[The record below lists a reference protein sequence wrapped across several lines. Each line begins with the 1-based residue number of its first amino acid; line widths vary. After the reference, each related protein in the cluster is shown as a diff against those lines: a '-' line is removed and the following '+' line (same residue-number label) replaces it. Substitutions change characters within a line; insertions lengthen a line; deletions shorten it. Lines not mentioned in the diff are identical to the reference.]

1 MSYKVGMVSLGC
13 SKNQVDGEML
23 LATVQQAGYTLC
35 NSEEEADA
43 VIVNTCGFIESAK
56 KESIDEILQL
66 ARRKEAGKLKAIVV
80 TGCLAERY
88 QTEIRK
94 ELPEV
99 DAVLG
104 IGANKDIALALK
116 EALEGHKKELF
127 ASKYDLSLSGER
139 VLSTPKFYAYL
150 KISDGCDNCCTYCA
164 IPLIRGR
171 FRSRTMEDIVAEAE
185 QLVANGVKELI
196 VIAQDTTRY
205 GEDIYGKLMLPELLC
220 RLCKIEGAHW
230 IRLLYCYPNR
240 ITDEL
245 IDVIATED
253 KILKYIDL
261 PLQHSVGRVL
271 SEMNRGEDTE
281 SLTALIQKMRDR
293 IPNMV
298 IRTTFI
304 AGFPGETDEEFDKTR
319 QFLEKVHFYEMHIFR
334 YSRRKGTRADKMENQ
349 IPEETKAQRSS
360 ILSSLE
366 SQMTKEFRTKWT
378 GACVKVLLE
387 ERQEINGVS
396 YMVGHTPEY
405 IKCAVETDAPDN
417 TIIDAIIEGELTA
430 DVMKAK
436 KRLAEIDEMYYNIIV

>member
-35 NSEEEADA
+35 NSEEEAD
-43 VIVNTCGFIESAK
+43 VIIVNTCGFIESAK

-88 QTEIRK
+88 QAEIRK

-104 IGANKDIALALK
+104 IGANKDIVFALK
-116 EALEGHKKELF
+116 EVLEGRKKELF
-127 ASKYDLSLSGER
+127 ASKYDLALSGDR

-171 FRSRTMEDIVAEAE
+171 FRSRTMEDIVAEAK

-205 GEDIYGKLMLPELLC
+205 GEDIYGKLMLPELLR
-220 RLCKIEGAHW
+220 RLCKIEGVHW

-261 PLQHSVGRVL
+261 PLQHAVGRVL

-293 IPNMV
+293 IPEMV

-304 AGFPGETDEEFDKTR
+304 AGFPGETEDEFNQMAEFSRNIRFDR
-319 QFLEKVHFYEMHIFR
+319 MGCFA
-334 YSRRKGTRADKMENQ
+334 YSQEEDTPAALMPDQIDEDVKQHRAQIMMEEQMDIMQQLGQQRIGTVMEILVEGYDEYSGCYYGRSYADSPD
-349 IPEETKAQRSS
+349 ID
-360 ILSSLE
+360 
-366 SQMTKEFRTKWT
+366 
-378 GACVKVLLE
+378 GKVLFTAVN
-387 ERQEINGVS
+387 IVPV
-396 YMVGHTPEY
+396 VGDFADVR
-405 IKCAVETDAPDN
+405 ITDCVNCDLM
-417 TIIDAIIEGELTA
+417 GEL
-430 DVMKAK
+430 V
-436 KRLAEIDEMYYNIIV
+436 EGGYSS

>member
-171 FRSRTMEDIVAEAE
+171 FRSRTMEDIVAEAK

-205 GEDIYGKLMLPELLC
+205 GEDIYGKLMLPELLR

-240 ITDEL
+240 ITDKL

-253 KILKYIDL
+253 KVLKYIDL

-304 AGFPGETDEEFDKTR
+304 AGFPGETEEEFNQMAEFSRNIRFDR
-319 QFLEKVHFYEMHIFR
+319 MGCFA
-334 YSRRKGTRADKMENQ
+334 YSQEEDTPAALMPNQ
-349 IPEETKAQRSS
+349 IDEDVKQHRAQIMMEEQMDIMQQLGQQRIGTVME
-360 ILSSLE
+360 ILVEGYDEYSGCYYGRSYAD
-366 SQMTKEFRTKWT
+366 SPDID
-378 GACVKVLLE
+378 GKVLFTAVNILPTPGDFVPVHITDC
-387 ERQEINGVS
+387 INCDLMGELVEG
-396 YMVGHTPEY
+396 GHTS
-405 IKCAVETDAPDN
+405 
-417 TIIDAIIEGELTA
+417 
-430 DVMKAK
+430 
-436 KRLAEIDEMYYNIIV
+436 

>member
-304 AGFPGETDEEFDKTR
+304 AGFPGETEEDFEESISFAKKIG
-319 QFLEKVHFYEMHIFR
+319 FLKIHAFP
-334 YSRRKGTRADKMENQ
+334 YSPKRGTPAAVMENQ
-349 IPEETKAQRSS
+349 IQNSVKNERTARLIELSDTMGSEFIGKFYGKIMPVLFEREVCGNFYEGYTSNYIRVIAESERDIQNKILNVK
-360 ILSSLE
+360 ILSHE
-366 SQMTKEFRTKWT
+366 
-378 GACVKVLLE
+378 
-387 ERQEINGVS
+387 N
-396 YMVGHTPEY
+396 
-405 IKCAVETDAPDN
+405 ETAEGL
-417 TIIDAIIEGELTA
+417 II
-430 DVMKAK
+430 
-436 KRLAEIDEMYYNIIV
+436 

>member
-205 GEDIYGKLMLPELLC
+205 GEDIYGKLMLPELLR

-304 AGFPGETDEEFDKTR
+304 AGFPGETEEEFNQMAEFSRNIRFDR
-319 QFLEKVHFYEMHIFR
+319 MGCFA
-334 YSRRKGTRADKMENQ
+334 YSQEEDTPAALMPNQ
-349 IPEETKAQRSS
+349 IDEDVKQHRAQIMMEEQMDIMQQLGQQRIGTIME
-360 ILSSLE
+360 IL
-366 SQMTKEFRTKWT
+366 
-378 GACVKVLLE
+378 
-387 ERQEINGVS
+387 
-396 YMVGHTPEY
+396 
-405 IKCAVETDAPDN
+405 VE
-417 TIIDAIIEGELTA
+417 GY
-430 DVMKAK
+430 
-436 KRLAEIDEMYYNIIV
+436 DE

>member
-205 GEDIYGKLMLPELLC
+205 GEDIYGKLMLPELLR

-304 AGFPGETDEEFDKTR
+304 AGFPGETEEEFNQMAEFSRNIRFDR
-319 QFLEKVHFYEMHIFR
+319 MGCFA
-334 YSRRKGTRADKMENQ
+334 YSQEEDTPAALMPNQ
-349 IPEETKAQRSS
+349 IDEDVKQHRAQIMMEEQMDIMQQLGQQR
-360 ILSSLE
+360 I
-366 SQMTKEFRTKWT
+366 
-378 GACVKVLLE
+378 G
-387 ERQEINGVS
+387 
-396 YMVGHTPEY
+396 
-405 IKCAVETDAPDN
+405 
-417 TIIDAIIEGELTA
+417 TIIELLRQ
-430 DVMKAK
+430 KLC
-436 KRLAEIDEMYYNIIV
+436 RFPRY

>member
-171 FRSRTMEDIVAEAE
+171 FRSRTMEDIVAEAK

-205 GEDIYGKLMLPELLC
+205 GEDIYGKLMLPELLR

-240 ITDEL
+240 ITDKL

-253 KILKYIDL
+253 KVLKYIDL

-304 AGFPGETDEEFDKTR
+304 AGFPGETEEEFNQMAEFSRNIRFDR
-319 QFLEKVHFYEMHIFR
+319 MGCFA
-334 YSRRKGTRADKMENQ
+334 YSQEEDTPAALMPNQ
-349 IPEETKAQRSS
+349 IDEDVKQHRAQIMMEEQMDIMQQMGQQRIGTVME
-360 ILSSLE
+360 ILVEGYDEYSGCYYGRSYAD
-366 SQMTKEFRTKWT
+366 SPDID
-378 GACVKVLLE
+378 GKVLFTAVNILPTPGDFVPVHITDC
-387 ERQEINGVS
+387 INCDLMGELVEG
-396 YMVGHTPEY
+396 GHTS
-405 IKCAVETDAPDN
+405 
-417 TIIDAIIEGELTA
+417 
-430 DVMKAK
+430 
-436 KRLAEIDEMYYNIIV
+436 

>member
-185 QLVANGVKELI
+185 QLVANGVKELVLAGMLLASRDIVGGIEWVAQEKDKEHIGKLAEKQKKQFAGCEISGKKLGIIGLGAIGAMGFVYCI
-196 VIAQDTTRY
+196 VIPT
-205 GEDIYGKLMLPELLC
+205 
-220 RLCKIEGAHW
+220 
-230 IRLLYCYPNR
+230 
-240 ITDEL
+240 
-245 IDVIATED
+245 
-253 KILKYIDL
+253 
-261 PLQHSVGRVL
+261 VL
-271 SEMNRGEDTE
+271 RMN
-281 SLTALIQKMRDR
+281 
-293 IPNMV
+293 
-298 IRTTFI
+298 
-304 AGFPGETDEEFDKTR
+304 
-319 QFLEKVHFYEMHIFR
+319 
-334 YSRRKGTRADKMENQ
+334 
-349 IPEETKAQRSS
+349 
-360 ILSSLE
+360 
-366 SQMTKEFRTKWT
+366 
-378 GACVKVLLE
+378 
-387 ERQEINGVS
+387 
-396 YMVGHTPEY
+396 
-405 IKCAVETDAPDN
+405 
-417 TIIDAIIEGELTA
+417 
-430 DVMKAK
+430 
-436 KRLAEIDEMYYNIIV
+436 

>member
-304 AGFPGETDEEFDKTR
+304 AGFPGETEEEFNQMAEFSRNIRFDR
-319 QFLEKVHFYEMHIFR
+319 MGCFA
-334 YSRRKGTRADKMENQ
+334 YSQEEDTPAALMPNQ
-349 IPEETKAQRSS
+349 IDEDVKQHRAQIMMEEQMDIMQQLGQQRIGTVME
-360 ILSSLE
+360 ILVEGYDEYSGCYYGRSYAD
-366 SQMTKEFRTKWT
+366 SPDID
-378 GACVKVLLE
+378 GKVLF
-387 ERQEINGVS
+387 
-396 YMVGHTPEY
+396 T
-405 IKCAVETDAPDN
+405 AVN
-417 TIIDAIIEGELTA
+417 T
-430 DVMKAK
+430 
-436 KRLAEIDEMYYNIIV
+436 

>member
-1 MSYKVGMVSLGC
+1 
-13 SKNQVDGEML
+13 
-23 LATVQQAGYTLC
+23 
-35 NSEEEADA
+35 
-43 VIVNTCGFIESAK
+43 
-56 KESIDEILQL
+56 
-66 ARRKEAGKLKAIVV
+66 
-80 TGCLAERY
+80 
-88 QTEIRK
+88 
-94 ELPEV
+94 
-99 DAVLG
+99 
-104 IGANKDIALALK
+104 
-116 EALEGHKKELF
+116 
-127 ASKYDLSLSGER
+127 
-139 VLSTPKFYAYL
+139 
-150 KISDGCDNCCTYCA
+150 
-164 IPLIRGR
+164 
-171 FRSRTMEDIVAEAE
+171 MEDIVAEAE

-430 DVMKAK
+430 DVMKA
-436 KRLAEIDEMYYNIIV
+436 RQR

>member
-80 TGCLAERY
+80 KGCLAERY

-205 GEDIYGKLMLPELLC
+205 GEDIYGKLMLPELLR

-304 AGFPGETDEEFDKTR
+304 AGFPGETEEEFNQMAEFSRNIRFDR
-319 QFLEKVHFYEMHIFR
+319 MGCFA
-334 YSRRKGTRADKMENQ
+334 YSQEEDTPAALMPNQ
-349 IPEETKAQRSS
+349 IDEDVKQHRAQIMMEEQMDILQQLGQQRIGTIME
-360 ILSSLE
+360 ILVEGYDEYSGCYYGRSYAD
-366 SQMTKEFRTKWT
+366 SPDID
-378 GACVKVLLE
+378 GKVLFTAVNILPTPGDFVHVHITDCTNCDLMGE
-387 ERQEINGVS
+387 LVEG
-396 YMVGHTPEY
+396 GHTS
-405 IKCAVETDAPDN
+405 
-417 TIIDAIIEGELTA
+417 
-430 DVMKAK
+430 
-436 KRLAEIDEMYYNIIV
+436 

>member
-205 GEDIYGKLMLPELLC
+205 GEDIYEKLMLPELLR

-304 AGFPGETDEEFDKTR
+304 AGFPGETEEEFNQMAEFSRNIRFDR
-319 QFLEKVHFYEMHIFR
+319 MGCFA
-334 YSRRKGTRADKMENQ
+334 YSQEEDTPAALMPNQ
-349 IPEETKAQRSS
+349 IDEDVKQHRAQIMMEEQMDIMQQLGQQRIGTIME
-360 ILSSLE
+360 ILVEGYDEYSGCYYGRSYAD
-366 SQMTKEFRTKWT
+366 SPDID
-378 GACVKVLLE
+378 GKVLFTAVNILPTLGDFVHVHITDC
-387 ERQEINGVS
+387 INCDLMGELVEG
-396 YMVGHTPEY
+396 GHTS
-405 IKCAVETDAPDN
+405 
-417 TIIDAIIEGELTA
+417 
-430 DVMKAK
+430 
-436 KRLAEIDEMYYNIIV
+436 

>member
-205 GEDIYGKLMLPELLC
+205 GEDIYGKLMLPELLR

-304 AGFPGETDEEFDKTR
+304 AGFPGETEEEFNQMAEFSRNIRFDR
-319 QFLEKVHFYEMHIFR
+319 MGCFA
-334 YSRRKGTRADKMENQ
+334 YSQEEDTPAALMPNQ
-349 IPEETKAQRSS
+349 IDEDVKQHRAQIMMEEQMDIMQQLGQQRIGTIME
-360 ILSSLE
+360 ILVEGYDEYSGCYYGRSYAD
-366 SQMTKEFRTKWT
+366 SPDID
-378 GACVKVLLE
+378 GKVLFTAVNILPTPGDFVHVHITAC
-387 ERQEINGVS
+387 INCDLMGELVEG
-396 YMVGHTPEY
+396 GHTS
-405 IKCAVETDAPDN
+405 
-417 TIIDAIIEGELTA
+417 
-430 DVMKAK
+430 
-436 KRLAEIDEMYYNIIV
+436 

>member
-66 ARRKEAGKLKAIVV
+66 ARRKETGKLKAIVV

-205 GEDIYGKLMLPELLC
+205 GEDIYGKLMLPELLR

-240 ITDEL
+240 ITDDL

-261 PLQHSVGRVL
+261 PLQHAVGRVL

-304 AGFPGETDEEFDKTR
+304 AGFPGETEEEFNQMAEFSRNIRFDR
-319 QFLEKVHFYEMHIFR
+319 MGCFA
-334 YSRRKGTRADKMENQ
+334 YSQEEDTPAALMPDQIDEDVKQHRAQIMMEEQMDIMQQLGEQRIGTVMEILVEGYDEYSGCYYGRSYADSPD
-349 IPEETKAQRSS
+349 ID
-360 ILSSLE
+360 
-366 SQMTKEFRTKWT
+366 
-378 GACVKVLLE
+378 GKVLFTAVNILPTPGNFVNVHITDC
-387 ERQEINGVS
+387 INCDLMGELVEG
-396 YMVGHTPEY
+396 GHTS
-405 IKCAVETDAPDN
+405 
-417 TIIDAIIEGELTA
+417 
-430 DVMKAK
+430 
-436 KRLAEIDEMYYNIIV
+436 

>member
-23 LATVQQAGYTLC
+23 LATVQQAGYALC

-171 FRSRTMEDIVAEAE
+171 FRSRTMEDIVAEAK

-205 GEDIYGKLMLPELLC
+205 GEDIYGKLMLPELLR

-240 ITDEL
+240 ITDKL
-245 IDVIATED
+245 IDFIATED
-253 KILKYIDL
+253 KVLKYIDL

-304 AGFPGETDEEFDKTR
+304 AGFPGETEEEFNQMAEFSRNIRFDR
-319 QFLEKVHFYEMHIFR
+319 MGCFA
-334 YSRRKGTRADKMENQ
+334 YSQEEDTPAALMPNQ
-349 IPEETKAQRSS
+349 IDEDVKQHRAQIMMEEQMDIMQQLGQQRIGTVME
-360 ILSSLE
+360 ILVEGYDEYSGCYYGRSYAD
-366 SQMTKEFRTKWT
+366 SPDID
-378 GACVKVLLE
+378 GKVLFTAVNILPTPGDFVPVHITDC
-387 ERQEINGVS
+387 INCDLMGELVEG
-396 YMVGHTPEY
+396 GHTS
-405 IKCAVETDAPDN
+405 
-417 TIIDAIIEGELTA
+417 
-430 DVMKAK
+430 
-436 KRLAEIDEMYYNIIV
+436 

>member
-150 KISDGCDNCCTYCA
+150 KISDGCDTVNDATAFLETFFKLYPTA
-164 IPLIRGR
+164 
-171 FRSRTMEDIVAEAE
+171 TE
-185 QLVANGVKELI
+185 KELAYYVSGNVLEPI
-196 VIAQDTTRY
+196 GRDY
-205 GEDIYGKLMLPELLC
+205 LYSELVTPIFT
-220 RLCKIEGAHW
+220 KDGDNVKVKVA
-230 IRLLYCYPNR
+230 
-240 ITDEL
+240 
-245 IDVIATED
+245 V
-253 KILKYIDL
+253 K
-261 PLQHSVGRVL
+261 
-271 SEMNRGEDTE
+271 
-281 SLTALIQKMRDR
+281 
-293 IPNMV
+293 
-298 IRTTFI
+298 
-304 AGFPGETDEEFDKTR
+304 
-319 QFLEKVHFYEMHIFR
+319 FL
-334 YSRRKGTRADKMENQ
+334 DNQ
-349 IPEETKAQRSS
+349 TKATQV
-360 ILSSLE
+360 
-366 SQMTKEFRTKWT
+366 SQFEL
-378 GACVKVLLE
+378 VLHKDNNWK
-387 ERQEINGVS
+387 I
-396 YMVGHTPEY
+396 VG
-405 IKCAVETDAPDN
+405 
-417 TIIDAIIEGELTA
+417 
-430 DVMKAK
+430 
-436 KRLAEIDEMYYNIIV
+436 

>member
-304 AGFPGETDEEFDKTR
+304 AGFPGETDEEFDNYALYCRGLVGTLGFVSYDPGYGNRFTPRNTDVDLELYLEEMMKYPR
-319 QFLEKVHFYEMHIFR
+319 KQFLERWESSPLVIKKYE
-334 YSRRKGTRADKMENQ
+334 
-349 IPEETKAQRSS
+349 
-360 ILSSLE
+360 IL
-366 SQMTKEFRTKWT
+366 
-378 GACVKVLLE
+378 
-387 ERQEINGVS
+387 
-396 YMVGHTPEY
+396 Y
-405 IKCAVETDAPDN
+405 
-417 TIIDAIIEGELTA
+417 AIIRDELG
-430 DVMKAK
+430 VE
-436 KRLAEIDEMYYNIIV
+436 L

>member
-304 AGFPGETDEEFDKTR
+304 AGFPGETEEEFNQMAEFSRNIRFDR
-319 QFLEKVHFYEMHIFR
+319 MGCFA
-334 YSRRKGTRADKMENQ
+334 YSQEEDTPAALMPNQ
-349 IPEETKAQRSS
+349 IDEDVKQHRAQIMMEEQMDIMQQLGQQRIGTVME
-360 ILSSLE
+360 IL
-366 SQMTKEFRTKWT
+366 
-378 GACVKVLLE
+378 
-387 ERQEINGVS
+387 
-396 YMVGHTPEY
+396 
-405 IKCAVETDAPDN
+405 VE
-417 TIIDAIIEGELTA
+417 G
-430 DVMKAK
+430 
-436 KRLAEIDEMYYNIIV
+436 Y

>member
-304 AGFPGETDEEFDKTR
+304 AGFPGETEEEFNQMAEFSRNIRFDR
-319 QFLEKVHFYEMHIFR
+319 MGCFA
-334 YSRRKGTRADKMENQ
+334 YSQEEDTPAALMPNQ
-349 IPEETKAQRSS
+349 IDEDVKQHRAQIMMEEQMDIMQQLGQQRIGTVME
-360 ILSSLE
+360 ILVA
-366 SQMTKEFRTKWT
+366 
-378 GACVKVLLE
+378 G
-387 ERQEINGVS
+387 
-396 YMVGHTPEY
+396 Y
-405 IKCAVETDAPDN
+405 D
-417 TIIDAIIEGELTA
+417 
-430 DVMKAK
+430 
-436 KRLAEIDEMYYNIIV
+436 

>member
-35 NSEEEADA
+35 NSEEEAD
-43 VIVNTCGFIESAK
+43 VIIVNTCGFIESAK

-88 QTEIRK
+88 QAEIRK

-104 IGANKDIALALK
+104 IGANKDIVFALK
-116 EALEGHKKELF
+116 EVLEGRKKELF
-127 ASKYDLSLSGER
+127 ASKYDLALSGDR

-171 FRSRTMEDIVAEAE
+171 FRSRTMEDIVAEAK

-205 GEDIYGKLMLPELLC
+205 GEDIYGKLMLPELLR
-220 RLCKIEGAHW
+220 RLCKIEGVHW

-261 PLQHSVGRVL
+261 PLQHAVGRVL

-293 IPNMV
+293 IPDMV

-304 AGFPGETDEEFDKTR
+304 AGFPGETEDEFNQMAEFSRNIRFDR
-319 QFLEKVHFYEMHIFR
+319 MGCFA
-334 YSRRKGTRADKMENQ
+334 YSQEEDTPAALMPDQIDEDVKQHRAQIMMEEQMDIMQQLGQQRIGTVMEILVEGYDEYSGCYYGRSYADSPD
-349 IPEETKAQRSS
+349 ID
-360 ILSSLE
+360 
-366 SQMTKEFRTKWT
+366 
-378 GACVKVLLE
+378 GKVLFTAVN
-387 ERQEINGVS
+387 IVPV
-396 YMVGHTPEY
+396 VGDFVDVR
-405 IKCAVETDAPDN
+405 ITDCVNCDLM
-417 TIIDAIIEGELTA
+417 GEL
-430 DVMKAK
+430 V
-436 KRLAEIDEMYYNIIV
+436 EGGYSS

>member
-1 MSYKVGMVSLGC
+1 M
-13 SKNQVDGEML
+13 
-23 LATVQQAGYTLC
+23 
-35 NSEEEADA
+35 
-43 VIVNTCGFIESAK
+43 
-56 KESIDEILQL
+56 
-66 ARRKEAGKLKAIVV
+66 
-80 TGCLAERY
+80 
-88 QTEIRK
+88 
-94 ELPEV
+94 PEV

-196 VIAQDTTRY
+196 VIAQDSTRY
-205 GEDIYGKLMLPELLC
+205 GDDIYAKLMLPELLR

-304 AGFPGETDEEFDKTR
+304 AGFPGETEEEFNQMAEFSRNIRFDR
-319 QFLEKVHFYEMHIFR
+319 MGCFA
-334 YSRRKGTRADKMENQ
+334 YSQEEDTPAALMPNQ
-349 IPEETKAQRSS
+349 IDEDVKQHRAQIMMEEQMDIMQQLGQQRIGTIME
-360 ILSSLE
+360 ILVEGYDEYSGCYYGRSYADSPDIDGKGLF
-366 SQMTKEFRTKWT
+366 TAVNILPTPGDFVHVHITD
-378 GACVKVLLE
+378 C
-387 ERQEINGVS
+387 INCDLMGELVEG
-396 YMVGHTPEY
+396 GHTS
-405 IKCAVETDAPDN
+405 
-417 TIIDAIIEGELTA
+417 
-430 DVMKAK
+430 
-436 KRLAEIDEMYYNIIV
+436 

>member
-56 KESIDEILQL
+56 KESIDEILRL

-304 AGFPGETDEEFDKTR
+304 AGFPGETEEEFNQMAEFSRNIRFDR
-319 QFLEKVHFYEMHIFR
+319 MGCFA
-334 YSRRKGTRADKMENQ
+334 YSQEEDTPAALMPNQ
-349 IPEETKAQRSS
+349 IDEDVKQHRAQIMMEEQMDIMQQLGQQRIGTVME
-360 ILSSLE
+360 ILVEGYDEYSGCYYGRSYAD
-366 SQMTKEFRTKWT
+366 SPDID
-378 GACVKVLLE
+378 GKVLFTAVNTLPTPGDFVHVHITDC
-387 ERQEINGVS
+387 INCDLMGELVEG
-396 YMVGHTPEY
+396 GHTS
-405 IKCAVETDAPDN
+405 
-417 TIIDAIIEGELTA
+417 
-430 DVMKAK
+430 
-436 KRLAEIDEMYYNIIV
+436 

>member
-35 NSEEEADA
+35 NSEEEAD
-43 VIVNTCGFIESAK
+43 VIIVNTCGFIESAK

-88 QTEIRK
+88 QAEIRK

-104 IGANKDIALALK
+104 IGANKDIVFALK
-116 EALEGHKKELF
+116 EVLEGRKKELF
-127 ASKYDLSLSGER
+127 ASKYDLALSGDR

-171 FRSRTMEDIVAEAE
+171 FRSRTMEDIVAEAK

-205 GEDIYGKLMLPELLC
+205 GEDIYGKLMIPELLR
-220 RLCKIEGAHW
+220 RLCKIEGVHW

-261 PLQHSVGRVL
+261 PLQHAVGRVL

-293 IPNMV
+293 IPDMV

-304 AGFPGETDEEFDKTR
+304 AGFPGETEDEFNQMAEFSRNIRFDRMGCFAYSQEEDTPAALMPDQIDEEVKQHRAQIMMEEQMDIMQQLGQQRIGTVMEI
-319 QFLEKVHFYEMHIFR
+319 LVEGYDE
-334 YSRRKGTRADKMENQ
+334 YSGCYYGRSYADSPD
-349 IPEETKAQRSS
+349 ID
-360 ILSSLE
+360 
-366 SQMTKEFRTKWT
+366 
-378 GACVKVLLE
+378 GKVLFTAVN
-387 ERQEINGVS
+387 IVPV
-396 YMVGHTPEY
+396 VGDFVDVR
-405 IKCAVETDAPDN
+405 ITDCVNCDLM
-417 TIIDAIIEGELTA
+417 GEL
-430 DVMKAK
+430 V
-436 KRLAEIDEMYYNIIV
+436 EGGYSS

>member
-304 AGFPGETDEEFDKTR
+304 AGFPGETEEEFNQMAEFSRNIRFDR
-319 QFLEKVHFYEMHIFR
+319 MGCFA
-334 YSRRKGTRADKMENQ
+334 YSQEEDTPAALMPNQ
-349 IPEETKAQRSS
+349 IDEDVKQHRAQIMMEEQMDIMQQLGQQRIGTVME
-360 ILSSLE
+360 ILVEGYDEYSGCYYGRSYAD
-366 SQMTKEFRTKWT
+366 SPDIDGYVFVNT
-378 GACVKVLLE
+378 GEMLMSGDFVKVK
-387 ERQEINGVS
+387 ITGS
-396 YMVGHTPEY
+396 AEY
-405 IKCAVETDAPDN
+405 DLI
-417 TIIDAIIEGELTA
+417 GEL
-430 DVMKAK
+430 V
-436 KRLAEIDEMYYNIIV
+436 

>member
-205 GEDIYGKLMLPELLC
+205 GEDIYGKLMLPELL
-220 RLCKIEGAHW
+220 
-230 IRLLYCYPNR
+230 
-240 ITDEL
+240 
-245 IDVIATED
+245 
-253 KILKYIDL
+253 
-261 PLQHSVGRVL
+261 
-271 SEMNRGEDTE
+271 
-281 SLTALIQKMRDR
+281 
-293 IPNMV
+293 
-298 IRTTFI
+298 
-304 AGFPGETDEEFDKTR
+304 
-319 QFLEKVHFYEMHIFR
+319 
-334 YSRRKGTRADKMENQ
+334 
-349 IPEETKAQRSS
+349 
-360 ILSSLE
+360 
-366 SQMTKEFRTKWT
+366 
-378 GACVKVLLE
+378 KVL
-387 ERQEINGVS
+387 IGFV
-396 YMVGHTPEY
+396 Y
-405 IKCAVETDAPDN
+405 C
-417 TIIDAIIEGELTA
+417 
-430 DVMKAK
+430 
-436 KRLAEIDEMYYNIIV
+436 IVIPTVLRMN